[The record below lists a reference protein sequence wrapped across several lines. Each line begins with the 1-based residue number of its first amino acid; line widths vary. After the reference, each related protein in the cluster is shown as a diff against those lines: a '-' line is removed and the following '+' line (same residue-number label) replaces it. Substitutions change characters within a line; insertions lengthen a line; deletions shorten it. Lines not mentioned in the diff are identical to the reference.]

1 MTEEQS
7 TNQSQVSPSSNTVT
21 NDFTITCCTI
31 NGSGSATA
39 NTTLLRALFSM
50 GIPVSGKNIF
60 PSNIQGQPTWY
71 SIRVNKDGFTARQ
84 DETQIVVAMNPMTF
98 NSDLHRLCPG
108 GAFYYADDIKI
119 VIDRTDV
126 FAYPMPV
133 KKLAKESEV
142 SPHLRDYIANMV
154 YVGVLAHMLGI
165 DLQKIEAAL
174 DFHFKGN
181 KKAIDSNMT
190 TIRAAADWA
199 AANLEKRDPY
209 RVESMDATRGLI
221 MADGN
226 TAAALGAIYGGVQF
240 EAWYPI
246 TPATTLAE
254 TLNEYLPTLRVDAQ
268 TGKHTYAVVQAEDE
282 IAAIGMTIG
291 AGWSGLRAMT
301 STSGPGLS
309 LMGEYTGL
317 AYFAEIPVVIWDV
330 QRVGPSTGMPT
341 RTAQADLTEIYF
353 FSHGDTKHVIL
364 LPGTVNECFEFGWKA
379 FDLAERMQTPVF
391 VLSDLDLGMNSWMSE
406 PFKYPDR
413 PMDRGKVLW
422 EEDIERLKGEWGRY
436 VDVDGDGIPYRTLP
450 GNRHPHSAWFGRGT
464 GHDEKGAYTEAPE
477 VWERV
482 LDRIGRKYETARKYV
497 PEPVMDTLPG
507 AEIGLI
513 AYGSSEQA
521 VSEARTILRKQGMKT
536 DSLRLRAIPFTVQ
549 VADFIHKHRVN
560 YVIEMNRDGQMQQI
574 LSLNHPA
581 DATKLVSVAH
591 IDGLPLTANWIVEHI
606 RILEEK

>member
-1 MTEEQS
+1 M
-7 TNQSQVSPSSNTVT
+7 
-21 NDFTITCCTI
+21 C
-31 NGSGSATA
+31 
-39 NTTLLRALFSM
+39 
-50 GIPVSGKNIF
+50 
-60 PSNIQGQPTWY
+60 
-71 SIRVNKDGFTARQ
+71 
-84 DETQIVVAMNPMTF
+84 
-98 NSDLHRLCPG
+98 
-108 GAFYYADDIKI
+108 
-119 VIDRTDV
+119 
-126 FAYPMPV
+126 
-133 KKLAKESEV
+133 
-142 SPHLRDYIANMV
+142 
-154 YVGVLAHMLGI
+154 
-165 DLQKIEAAL
+165 
-174 DFHFKGN
+174 
-181 KKAIDSNMT
+181 
-190 TIRAAADWA
+190 
-199 AANLEKRDPY
+199 
-209 RVESMDATRGLI
+209 
-221 MADGN
+221 
-226 TAAALGAIYGGVQF
+226 
-240 EAWYPI
+240 
-246 TPATTLAE
+246 
-254 TLNEYLPTLRVDAQ
+254 
-268 TGKHTYAVVQAEDE
+268 
-282 IAAIGMTIG
+282 
-291 AGWSGLRAMT
+291 
-301 STSGPGLS
+301 
-309 LMGEYTGL
+309 EYTGL

-406 PFKYPDR
+406 PFKYPDQ

-497 PEPVMDTLPG
+497 PEPVIDTLPG

-521 VSEARTILRKQGMKT
+521 VSEARTILRNEGMKT
-536 DSLRLRAIPFTVQ
+536 DSLRLRAIPFTAQ

-574 LSLNHPA
+574 LSLNHPV
-581 DATKLVSVAH
+581 DAAKLVSVAH
-591 IDGLPLTANWIVEHI
+591 IDGLPLTANWIVEQV
-606 RILEEK
+606 RTLEEK